1 MSNSINVFLLF
12 YYYLLMGKS
21 MAPHLNE
28 PNWPS
33 GSGEEDQNVTSL
45 KTADDGQK
53 AIRKAHL
60 TLSTQVS

>member
-1 MSNSINVFLLF
+1 
-12 YYYLLMGKS
+12 

-45 KTADDGQK
+45 NTADDGQK

-60 TLSTQVS
+60 TLNSGELTS